1 MRQLRAWWR
10 RQDRM
15 GRLVIATL
23 VAVPGLLGLALCCIA
38 AIGVAQGIGD
48 VASGAPTPTARPA
61 AVAPTAMPTPAPFV
75 RRTATPAPTRA
86 PLPTVAPDAVRLTRA
101 ELGNTWP
108 LTVDEA
114 TVTCIG
120 GVWIV
125 LFADGQVYAVNGLAR
140 AEAVARGWGDVAAIH
155 ADDPA
160 NPGLKRSLAPIL
172 EAGLALCRRSSP

>member
-23 VAVPGLLGLALCCIA
+23 VAVPGLFGLTLCCLV

-48 VASGAPTPTARPA
+48 VASGAPTPAPRPA
-61 AVAPTAMPTPAPFV
+61 AVAPTAMPTPAPLV
-75 RRTATPAPTRA
+75 RRTPTPAPTRT
-86 PLPTVAPDAVRLTRA
+86 PLPTVQPDAVRLTRA
-101 ELGNTWP
+101 ELGDAWP

-114 TVTCIG
+114 TVTCVR
-120 GVWIV
+120 GVWVV
-125 LFADGQVYAVNGLAR
+125 LFADGQIYAVNGLAR
-140 AEAVARGWGDVAAIH
+140 GVAAERGWRDVAAIR
-155 ADDPA
+155 ADGPA

-172 EAGLALCRRSSP
+172 EAGLALCRR